1 MSSSVYVAV
10 PLMAGLALLQSA
22 LFSRLPLGGI
32 QLVLLLIIAYTL
44 IAGVQEGLLWAFI
57 GGLFLDLFS
66 LSPVGATSLAYMG
79 TVLAIAM
86 VRRSLPPGPVLLPL
100 LMTAMGTAVYFFIYL
115 ALLSL
120 SGQPVNW
127 QATGVTPVVLWHTLL
142 ILPLYWSLSG
152 LRRLFKPRQIEM

>member
-1 MSSSVYVAV
+1 MSSSVYVAA

-44 IAGVQEGLLWAFI
+44 MAGVQEGLLWAFI
-57 GGLFLDLFS
+57 GGLSLDLFS
-66 LSPVGATSLAYMG
+66 LSPLGATSLAYMG
-79 TVLAIAM
+79 AVLAITL
-86 VRRSLPPGPVLLPL
+86 VQRSLPPGPVLLPL

-115 ALLSL
+115 ALLNL
-120 SGQPVNW
+120 AGHPVNW
-127 QATGVTPVVLWHTLL
+127 QATGVTTVVLLHTLL
-142 ILPLYWSLSG
+142 ILPLYWSMMW